1 MFNGALHSFSIKNV
15 FYDKIDSRIFYF
27 HVAIYRPVVFH
38 VIHIPTSWTRGV
50 NGRSEDVLAK
60 KLLAE
65 SSFKYLEIVAKVMSS
80 IRIHVTIRPK
90 QHL

>member
-1 MFNGALHSFSIKNV
+1 MVGYTDFLLKL
-15 FYDKIDSRIFYF
+15 FYDKIDSRAFYF
-27 HVAIYRPVVFH
+27 HVAVYRPVVFH
-38 VIHIPTSWTRGV
+38 VIYIPTSWTRGV
-50 NGRSEDVLAK
+50 NKNSEDVLAK

-65 SSFKYLEIVAKVMSS
+65 ASFKHLEIVAKVMSS